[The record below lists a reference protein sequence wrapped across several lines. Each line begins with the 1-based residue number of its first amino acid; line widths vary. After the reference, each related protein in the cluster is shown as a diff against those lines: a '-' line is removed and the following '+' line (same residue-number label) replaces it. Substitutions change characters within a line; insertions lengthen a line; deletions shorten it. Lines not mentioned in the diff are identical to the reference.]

1 MVAEQSKMRGYGD
14 AKNSEGISGIRLN
27 IRLCER
33 LVTLLAR
40 KSEMSSEVF
49 QRKRQE
55 GCRVHCT
62 RNRTFAWTDGRRK
75 RSGLSTTTY
84 KISNPSLPNFS
95 GSLAVGINT
104 DYRCMKDQIPLK
116 EKGFSL

>member
-1 MVAEQSKMRGYGD
+1 MARGSDGSKSSQGEAQHEAEELKKTHDLDDALQRELLFLYVKRNESFLERLCVAQQSKMRGYGD
-14 AKNSEGISGIRLN
+14 VKKNEGIPRTRQN

-55 GCRVHCT
+55 GCRVHC
-62 RNRTFAWTDGRRK
+62 A
-75 RSGLSTTTY
+75 
-84 KISNPSLPNFS
+84 
-95 GSLAVGINT
+95 
-104 DYRCMKDQIPLK
+104 
-116 EKGFSL
+116 